1 MRSTERLATQKS
13 FYVEISRARDEAM
26 LLTEDPD
33 RLSKAIEN
41 ETGIRQTALD
51 AWLDGR
57 LAGARAWQ
65 PEEEKAREEPQQ
77 KPEAVKEKEA
87 KEKEPETPALPGL
100 FDEKLKEV
108 EKQAEI
114 ILQRDKDIER

>member
-1 MRSTERLATQKS
+1 
-13 FYVEISRARDEAM
+13 M

-33 RLSKAIEN
+33 RLSKTIEN

-57 LAGARAWQ
+57 LAGARARQ
-65 PEEEKAREEPQQ
+65 PEQEKAREEPQQ

-87 KEKEPETPALPGL
+87 KEKEKEPPALPGL